1 MSSDD
6 IKKLFNEAY
15 ENLLSSPV
23 GIEFNSYSLHKI
35 DPARAQVLF
44 DSAMNTFED
53 PERNIL
59 IDAPHIEVNEIA
71 ADAAVKRIET
81 QAVKAFDAPVF
92 TLNAPG
98 VKEEI
103 IQEPEEQ
110 RPSAS
115 FMLIFGVLAGCSV
128 TGIFSIFFFQNLFE
142 IKEYALY
149 YSLSLIPLLFSI
161 SLFLHK
167 KPETHAQ
174 SLK

>member
-1 MSSDD
+1 MSSDE
-6 IKKLFNEAY
+6 IKKLFNDAY
-15 ENLLSSPV
+15 QSLLSSPV
-23 GIEFNSYSLHKI
+23 GIEINSYTLNKI

-59 IDAPHIEVNEIA
+59 VDAPHIEVNEIA

-81 QAVKAFDAPVF
+81 QAVKALDAPVF
-92 TLNAPG
+92 VLNTPG
-98 VKEEI
+98 VREVI
-103 IQEPEEQ
+103 IQEPAEQ
-110 RPSAS
+110 RQPAS
-115 FMLIFGVLAGCSV
+115 FFLIFGVLTGFSV
-128 TGIFSIFFFQNLFE
+128 TGIFSFFFFQNLFE

-149 YSLSLIPLLFSI
+149 YSVSLLPLLFSI

-167 KPETHAQ
+167 KPETPAQ

>member
-1 MSSDD
+1 MSSDE

-15 ENLLSSPV
+15 QSLLSSPV
-23 GIEFNSYSLHKI
+23 GIEINSYALHKI

-44 DSAMNTFED
+44 DSAMHTFED

-59 IDAPHIEVNEIA
+59 VDAPHIEVNEIA

-92 TLNAPG
+92 TINAPG

-103 IQEPEEQ
+103 IQEPEDIRQ
-110 RPSAS
+110 PAS
-115 FMLIFGVLAGCSV
+115 FLLIFGVLAGCSF
-128 TGIFSIFFFQNLFE
+128 TGIFSFFYFENLFE

-149 YSLSLIPLLFSI
+149 YSASLIPLLFSI

-167 KPETHAQ
+167 KPEIHAQ